1 MCSGGFNSA
10 LRSTNGHGDGH
21 GDGAKKNTISII
33 YKWFEGESMKRLLSV
48 FAIVGCAWVGMPELA
63 LAQTTGGFTL
73 FGGPQRGYE
82 LDYYLARG
90 KADVPDRYE
99 LNIPANKLNAPV
111 TQIAIDYPNHYRGEF
126 NTNRIHV
133 VVGNEGK
140 TLQCQEKSATT
151 EVNPAENQ
159 SAAPC
164 LVSWEP
170 QSRSIQIQ
178 FTEPVAPRSNVKL
191 VFDRVKNPVF
201 GGMFNFNCRVSTLTG
216 PQLPQYIGTWVLAI
230 D

>member
-1 MCSGGFNSA
+1 
-10 LRSTNGHGDGH
+10 
-21 GDGAKKNTISII
+21 
-33 YKWFEGESMKRLLSV
+33 MKRLLSV
-48 FAIVGCAWVGMPELA
+48 FAMIGCAWVGMPELT

-90 KADVPDRYE
+90 KADVRDRYE
-99 LNIPANKLNAPV
+99 LKIPANKLNASV
-111 TQIAIDYPNHYRGEF
+111 TEITIDYPNHYRGQF
-126 NTNRIHV
+126 NTDRVQV
-133 VVGNEGK
+133 VVGNEEK
-140 TLQCQEKSATT
+140 TLQCEEKPNTNA
-151 EVNPAENQ
+151 VNSSENS

-170 QSRSIQIQ
+170 QTRLIHIE
-178 FTEPVAPRSNVKL
+178 FADPVAPRSNLNL
-191 VFDRVKNPVF
+191 VFDRVNNPVF

-216 PQLPQYIGTWVLAI
+216 AEFPQYIGTWVVAI